1 MALVLADRVQE
12 ITTTSGTGT
21 ITLNG
26 AVPGFQDFLTGI
38 GSGNSTYYTIY
49 DPTTYEWEVGIGTF
63 TSSGTDTLSRDTVL
77 SNSLGTTA
85 KINLVGNQTNVFVTY
100 PSEKSVNL
108 NADGVMEVGEPISYA
123 DTGLISTFAS
133 TVAGYNQ
140 VVVQNKSTATNAS
153 ANLNVSNDASTSSNG
168 FAELGINSSTFS
180 NGPGCFNIP
189 GAAYVASAGTDLAIG
204 TYNAYNIHFATNSST
219 TDAMTIFDNGGTSLG
234 GYGNPG
240 IGNLAV
246 NKIVSGITETTAS
259 GGTTALVAASTYY
272 QRVVG
277 TTTHTIQLP
286 DATTLLNGTTFIVDN
301 DSTGNV
307 TVTNFATASLDV
319 LPSGGLSYLYLTD
332 NSTVAGTWTTHGYL
346 PSIYNFNNTIA
357 DFANATIINAVWN
370 GTTIGSGY
378 GGTGLTTFGAANN
391 ALYSTGASTLTAGT
405 LPVAAGGTGLTSLTA
420 NYVPYGNGTGA
431 YQSSAT
437 FTYNGTTLTASNYST
452 GGNITFTG
460 TGNRITGNFTGATLS
475 DNVVIQ
481 TSTANQFTRVVAAP
495 NGTGNSSTLLLE
507 NNSSLT
513 NGEFAQILASTT
525 AINFTSGVRG
535 TGTFLPMTFS
545 TGGSERMRIGAT
557 GGISVGTT
565 DTTSYGNGLA
575 VYNLPI
581 TGVRNFGGSGSINII
596 ARALGTAQGQLAGY
610 SFYPTF
616 VGTADSGPR
625 RAADIWSGFNAGNWG
640 TQYLSFGV
648 GNAAN
653 DAQDV
658 TPERMRINSA
668 GEVLIGGTTSL
679 SSVLGI
685 YGAALGTSAGNQT
698 MLERTQVNSSNANY
712 IEISEIRTSAG
723 SDWTTSG
730 SRIQRKID
738 STWHGYIQ
746 FGGTGIGEGITFGT
760 GGSTVS
766 ANSITERMRIDNAG
780 NVSMTGTLSVN
791 TSAVTGSDALV
802 VNQGGDIRIFNA
814 GNTVSANLYCDVS
827 GVLHNDQRLVNSS
840 YYFRLNSGVVGANVN
855 TVQNTFGVGI
865 ALDANTQYE
874 FEIYMLLNK
883 TAGTTS
889 HTLSVGFGGTAGINN
904 ISYAT
909 MGAQQAATPLVNQP
923 AFTSMPISTAQTLV
937 KGASTTAIVS
947 TGYILKGTVSIST
960 AGTFIPQYQCSAAP
974 GGAYTTQPG
983 SYVKVTKLGP
993 SGANINVGGWA

>member
-26 AVPGFQDFLTGI
+26 AVPGFQDFATGV
-38 GSGNSTYYTIY
+38 GSGNETYYTIY
-49 DPTTYEWEVGIGTF
+49 DPTTYAWEVGIGTF

-85 KINLVGNQTNVFVTY
+85 KINLAGNQTNVFVTY

-108 NADGVMEVGEPISYA
+108 NTDGVMEVGEPISYA
-123 DTGLISTFAS
+123 DTGIISTFAS

-346 PSIYNFNNTIA
+346 PSIYNFNNTVA

-370 GTTIGSGY
+370 GTTIGTGY
-378 GGTGLTTFGAANN
+378 GGTGLTTFGGADN

-405 LPVAAGGTGLTSLTA
+405 LPPAAGGTGLTSLTT
-420 NYVPYGNGTGA
+420 NYVPYGNGTSP
-431 YQSSAT
+431 YQSSAS
-437 FTYNGTTLTASNYST
+437 FTYDGTTLSASNYT
-452 GGNITFTG
+452 TPGNLTFTG
-460 TGNRITGNFTGATLS
+460 TGNRITGDFSNATIA
-475 DNVVIQ
+475 NRVAFQ
-481 TSTANQFTRVVAAP
+481 TSTTNGSTTIMVLP
-495 NGTGNSSTLLLE
+495 NGTGPNTQLLLRG
-507 NNSSLT
+507 SSA
-513 NGEFAQILASTT
+513 AQDDSFGQVVLAGGSDFRI
-525 AINFTSGVRG
+525 ASGASG
-535 TGTFLPMTFS
+535 TGTYLPMTFY
-545 TGGSERMRIGAT
+545 TVGSERMRIDTSGRVLFGTTTAPTGSGAGSIT
-557 GGISVGTT
+557 ANSMFLSDGANAVLYSNGSSGGTFLRSGDPSSYLDNLVITSVGNTT
-565 DTTSYGNGLA
+565 
-575 VYNLPI
+575 
-581 TGVRNFGGSGSINII
+581 
-596 ARALGTAQGQLAGY
+596 
-610 SFYPTF
+610 
-616 VGTADSGPR
+616 
-625 RAADIWSGFNAGNWG
+625 
-640 TQYLSFGV
+640 
-648 GNAAN
+648 
-653 DAQDV
+653 
-658 TPERMRINSA
+658 
-668 GEVLIGGTTSL
+668 
-679 SSVLGI
+679 
-685 YGAALGTSAGNQT
+685 
-698 MLERTQVNSSNANY
+698 
-712 IEISEIRTSAG
+712 IR
-723 SDWTTSG
+723 
-730 SRIQRKID
+730 
-738 STWHGYIQ
+738 
-746 FGGTGIGEGITFGT
+746 
-760 GGSTVS
+760 
-766 ANSITERMRIDNAG
+766 
-780 NVSMTGTLSVN
+780 GTLSVN
-791 TSAVTGSDALV
+791 SGVASGGDALV
-802 VNQGGDIRIFNA
+802 VNQGGDLRIYNA
-814 GNTVSANLYCDVS
+814 GNTNSSIFYCDAP
-827 GVLHNDQRLVNSS
+827 GLIYNDQRLVNSS
-840 YYFRLNSGVVGANVN
+840 FYFRLNGTFAGANA
-855 TVQNTFGVGI
+855 TGAQSMFGVGVT
-865 ALDANTQYE
+865 LEANTIYE
-874 FEIYMLLNK
+874 IEILLMLNK

-889 HTLSVGFGGTAGINN
+889 HTLATTFGGTATLNN
-904 ISYAT
+904 IAYT
-909 MGAQQAATPLVNQP
+909 VWGAAGAIAFPLTVQTGQVAAALTTTALVIKAATTT
-923 AFTSMPISTAQTLV
+923 AAISTAHL
-937 KGASTTAIVS
+937 I
-947 TGYILKGTVSIST
+947 KGTVSVNAS
-960 AGTFIPQYQCSAAP
+960 GTFIPQYVLSAAP
-974 GGAYTTQPG
+974 GGAYTTQIG
-983 SYVKVTKLGP
+983 SYVKLTKLGQA
-993 SGANINVGGWA
+993 GGNINVGGWA